1 MENSSKS
8 PPVLDA
14 DVLERLLGEKN
25 YHFDL
30 TEGTVVNTAG
40 VRLVYLSS
48 DLIKGIYE
56 ALYFEAGEAWHL
68 ILKKC
73 GYLWGKRVSDTL
85 QKELEFATQ
94 QSLGQLSVVD
104 YLKLV
109 ESYFARYGW
118 GQVTIQLE
126 DAPQYG
132 IVRVTMTHS
141 LFVSALHHL
150 EERVDGMIAG
160 MLQGLFEKISGQSL
174 DCLEVACAQRDA
186 EPCVFLISAPKRI
199 ASIEH
204 LVADRVAVND
214 IIQQLRQT

>member
-1 MENSSKS
+1 MENSYETL
-8 PPVLDA
+8 PTLEA
-14 DVLERLLGEKN
+14 EIFERLLGEKN

-48 DLIKGIYE
+48 DFIKGIYE

-68 ILKKC
+68 ILKNC
-73 GYLWGKRVSDTL
+73 GYLWGKRVFDTL

-94 QSLGQLSVVD
+94 LSLGQLSVVD
-104 YLKLV
+104 YLKLI

-118 GQVTIQLE
+118 GRMTIHLE

-141 LFVSALHHL
+141 LFANALHHL

-174 DCLEVACAQRDA
+174 DCIEVACAQRDA

-199 ASIEH
+199 AAIEH
-204 LVADRVAVND
+204 LVADRVTVAD
-214 IIQQLRQT
+214 ILEQLRQV